1 MQGHRDGH
9 VMSSNTIRVLD
20 IMLTTTR
27 EPIYRK
33 ARSFALQSIRA
44 LLENPTDDET
54 KDCIDYE
61 TSLWVD
67 GLSQQSIDEFCSM
80 FQSIAKNSFQHVIQV
95 AQSWKKSSLPAA
107 LPPISFS
114 PLLTITLTS
123 LQGKSDCFAILAC
136 QVAAKCLLF
145 HRHPLPLAA
154 LIAHGL
160 AGDERPELASSK
172 AAVSADLLRRYSRS
186 LIEFNK
192 SSAKDRHSVLNLL
205 IESLFSKDCLH
216 SVLFTNARNGERMN
230 LSLLNCSGK
239 DDITVARLC
248 LHVLSSAHTATD
260 YEYAKHSTTVLR
272 SLIPLVV
279 QVCEKAFVRRSY
291 ILLCVN

>member
-80 FQSIAKNSFQHVIQV
+80 FQSIAKKLVS
-95 AQSWKKSSLPAA
+95 ACDPGRPKLEESSLPAA

-114 PLLTITLTS
+114 PLL
-123 LQGKSDCFAILAC
+123 G
-136 QVAAKCLLF
+136 
-145 HRHPLPLAA
+145 P
-154 LIAHGL
+154 
-160 AGDERPELASSK
+160 
-172 AAVSADLLRRYSRS
+172 
-186 LIEFNK
+186 
-192 SSAKDRHSVLNLL
+192 
-205 IESLFSKDCLH
+205 
-216 SVLFTNARNGERMN
+216 
-230 LSLLNCSGK
+230 
-239 DDITVARLC
+239 
-248 LHVLSSAHTATD
+248 
-260 YEYAKHSTTVLR
+260 
-272 SLIPLVV
+272 
-279 QVCEKAFVRRSY
+279 
-291 ILLCVN
+291 